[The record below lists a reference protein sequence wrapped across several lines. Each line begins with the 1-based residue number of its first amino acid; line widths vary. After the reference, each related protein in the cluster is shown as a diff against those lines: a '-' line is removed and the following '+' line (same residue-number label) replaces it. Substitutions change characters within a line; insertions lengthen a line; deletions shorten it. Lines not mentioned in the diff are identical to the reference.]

1 MTTPLFTLVGSRPIF
16 LQMLTTAT
24 ATLIGGKLRNA
35 QGETPCEVGEDSGE
49 QVRNPYVPL
58 LQAAHIYM
66 EEESIPDR
74 VESYARKTAFDYP
87 SATPLTP
94 T

>member
-1 MTTPLFTLVGSRPIF
+1 MTLPR
-16 LQMLTTAT
+16 
-24 ATLIGGKLRNA
+24 
-35 QGETPCEVGEDSGE
+35 DSGNGIYKE
-49 QVRNPYVPL
+49 VI
-58 LQAAHIYM
+58 AAQIDV

-74 VESYARKTAFDYP
+74 VESYARKTTFDYP